1 MSNRS
6 YTSEELSAV
15 LASMGVTDPT
25 DVSRYGSGHINDTF
39 KVETKRGVRYIL
51 QRVNT
56 DIFPAEMLK
65 SNIVRVTEFLK
76 ARQQHEFRMEENAQK
91 AMLDQGGDAV
101 KSAAEADKAQ
111 MDLEQKAVQLEAQKV
126 KSATEIMKAMGV

>member
-1 MSNRS
+1 MLFRS
-6 YTSEELSAV
+6 KEAIDAKDKEIMQLTAQVDAYEKSSV
-15 LASMGVTDPT
+15 DFDKS
-25 DVSRYGSGHINDTF
+25 
-39 KVETKRGVRYIL
+39 L
-51 QRVNT
+51 Q
-56 DIFPAEMLK
+56 A
-65 SNIVRVTEFLK
+65 EFLK

>member
-1 MSNRS
+1 MDAYEKS
-6 YTSEELSAV
+6 SA
-15 LASMGVTDPT
+15 DF
-25 DVSRYGSGHINDTF
+25 D
-39 KVETKRGVRYIL
+39 
-51 QRVNT
+51 
-56 DIFPAEMLK
+56 K
-65 SNIVRVTEFLK
+65 SLHAEFLK